1 MENPAKA
8 HALIQQMN
16 PQQDHKR
23 MDSIHKVLRER
34 ALAESNDTR
43 GGKFGAMSD
52 ARWES
57 FHKEMVAA
65 GALPA
70 TLDYRKAYTLQF
82 VHDL

>member
-1 MENPAKA
+1 M
-8 HALIQQMN
+8 
-16 PQQDHKR
+16 
-23 MDSIHKVLRER
+23 R
-34 ALAESNDTR
+34 A
-43 GGKFGAMSD
+43 
-52 ARWES
+52 ES